1 MYEWRFLGKGK
12 KVGVFITAGVRLSSG
27 RAGVVQKL
35 GAFSRV
41 SSAVVGRSEEVGW
54 RQDINGGAR

>member
-1 MYEWRFLGKGK
+1 MVVPWEGEESRG
-12 KVGVFITAGVRLSSG
+12 ITAGVRLSSG

-41 SSAVVGRSEEVGW
+41 GSAVVGGSEEVGW
-54 RQDINGGAR
+54 RQDVNGGAR